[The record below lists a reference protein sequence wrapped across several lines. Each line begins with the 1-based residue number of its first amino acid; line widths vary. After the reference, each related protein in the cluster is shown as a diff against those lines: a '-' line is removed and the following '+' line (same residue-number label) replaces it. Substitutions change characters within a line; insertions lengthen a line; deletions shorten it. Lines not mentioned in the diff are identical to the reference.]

1 MQLDVKDAAS
11 IFNVSENTIYRW
23 IRQRNL
29 PVHRVNDQVRFNR
42 AELLEWATAAKI
54 NVSAEFVKAPD
65 PEEEVLPSLDKIL
78 KTGGIFYGVKGRDKA
93 SVLRSVVDLMGLPP
107 DVDREFLYEVLLARE
122 SMGSTAIGDGIAIPH
137 VRNPIVLH
145 VPQPSITLCF
155 LETPIDFD
163 APDGLPVS
171 ILFTLV
177 SPTVP
182 SHLHLLSRLAF
193 VLKDP
198 GFKALVTRQAPPEE
212 ILQAA
217 HHVEERL
224 AK

>member
-42 AELLEWATAAKI
+42 AELLEWATAEKI

-78 KTGGIFYGVKGRDKA
+78 KTGGIFYGVKGGDKA
-93 SVLRSVVDLMGLPP
+93 SVLRSVVDCMDLPP

-163 APDGLPVS
+163 APDGLPVG
-171 ILFTLV
+171 IIFTLV

-182 SHLHLLSRLAF
+182 SHLHLLSKLAF

-198 GFKALVTRQAPPEE
+198 GFKALVTRQAPREE
-212 ILQAA
+212 IFQAA

>member
-78 KTGGIFYGVKGRDKA
+78 KTGGIFYGVKGGDKA
-93 SVLRSVVDLMGLPP
+93 SVLRSVVDCMGLPP

-155 LETPIDFD
+155 LEDPIDFD

-182 SHLHLLSRLAF
+182 SHLHLLSKLAF
-193 VLKDP
+193 ALKDP

-217 HHVEERL
+217 HHVEESL